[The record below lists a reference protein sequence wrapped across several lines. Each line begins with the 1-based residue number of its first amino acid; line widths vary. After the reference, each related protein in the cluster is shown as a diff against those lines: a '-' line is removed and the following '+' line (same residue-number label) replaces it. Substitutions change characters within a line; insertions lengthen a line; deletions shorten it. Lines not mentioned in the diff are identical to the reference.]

1 MALLKIKVSPKASRN
16 ALLGWHADTLKI
28 AVTAAPDKGK
38 ANAAV
43 IKLLA
48 RELGIPARDIE
59 IQSGQSNAHKA
70 IGIDNL
76 DDRELLAR
84 IHRLLE

>member
-16 ALLGWHADTLKI
+16 TLLGWHAGALKI
-28 AVTAAPDKGK
+28 AVTAPPDKGK
-38 ANAAV
+38 ANTAV
-43 IKLLA
+43 IRLLA
-48 RELGIPARDIE
+48 KELGIPARDID
-59 IQSGQSNAHKA
+59 IRSGHTHPHKTL
-70 IGIDNL
+70 GINNL

>member
-1 MALLKIKVSPKASRN
+1 MALLKLKVSPKASRN
-16 ALLGWHADTLKI
+16 TVQGWHGEELKI

-48 RELGIPARDIE
+48 RALQCPTGS
-59 IQSGQSNAHKA
+59 IQIKTGHTNPQKTLV
-70 IGIDNL
+70 IDNL
-76 DDRELLAR
+76 DDHGLRSRLDELLK
-84 IHRLLE
+84 